1 MVHHK
6 TSNSYLS
13 ESERKEWNDTMQML
27 RQHPKFAAISKI
39 RFCPER
45 GSEAYEHYKKEL
57 QRNAQNN
64 SNYKVVNDY
73 VY

>member
-1 MVHHK
+1 MK
-6 TSNSYLS
+6 FSDL
-13 ESERKEWNDTMQML
+13 ELKEFNETMQML

-45 GSEAYEHYKKEL
+45 GSESYEHYKKEL
-57 QRNAQNN
+57 QRNAYNN
-64 SNYKVVNDY
+64 SNSKVVSDY